1 MRFLLV
7 CFLLTMTTYG
17 WSQTAEDEKAIR
29 QAMQQMQEAWNRND
43 VPAMMQLCSEDVQ
56 FVNPVGMW
64 WNSRAKFQKALTVFH
79 QTMFKGV
86 TFKYDEIGIQFL
98 RPDVPVV
105 SGVSNWNAY
114 TTPEGVKVESS
125 KGVDRY
131 VITQEKGAWLFRSG
145 HVTTVDQKAAA
156 FDPGK

>member
-1 MRFLLV
+1 MRFYLAS
-7 CFLLTMTTYG
+7 FLLIISTYS

-29 QAMQQMQEAWNRND
+29 QVMQQMQDAWNRND

-79 QTMFKGV
+79 QTMFKGA
-86 TFKYDEIGIQFL
+86 TFKYDEMNFQFL
-98 RPDVPVV
+98 RPDVAVV
-105 SGVSNWNAY
+105 GGVSNWNAY

-125 KGVDRY
+125 TGVDRY
-131 VITQEKGAWLFRSG
+131 VLTKAKGVWLIRSG
-145 HVTTVDQKAAA
+145 HVTTVDEKVAA